1 MTLRVVLATANPD
14 KAEEIA
20 AVVRDLGVDL
30 ELEARPA
37 WLPETSETGDTLA
50 ANARLK
56 AREVCAAT
64 GQSSIADD
72 TGLEVDAL
80 GGEPGVRSARFAGE
94 DATYADNVTRLLER
108 LAEVPSERRSA
119 RFVTVAACCWPDGH
133 EFEAIGSVEGTI
145 TTEARGTG
153 GFGYD
158 PVFVP
163 DEGDGRTFA
172 EMSPS
177 EKRAC
182 SHRTRAFRTLAEEIR
197 QDSAG
202 KGMTSGR
209 Y

>member
-20 AVVRDLGVDL
+20 SVVRDLGLDL
-30 ELEARPA
+30 ELQARPE
-37 WLPETSETGDTLA
+37 WLPETSESGDTLA

-64 GQSSIADD
+64 GQAAIADD

-94 DATYADNVTRLLER
+94 DATYADNVVLLLER
-108 LAEVPSERRSA
+108 LAGVPTEQRSA
-119 RFVTVAACCWPDGH
+119 RFVTVAVCCRPDGH
-133 EFEAIGSVEGTI
+133 ELEAIGSVEGTI
-145 TTEARGTG
+145 TAEARGAG

-163 DEGDGRTFA
+163 DGGDGRTFA
-172 EMSPS
+172 EMSLS
-177 EKRAC
+177 EKQAC

-197 QDSAG
+197 QHSAG
-202 KGMTSGR
+202 EGMTSGR